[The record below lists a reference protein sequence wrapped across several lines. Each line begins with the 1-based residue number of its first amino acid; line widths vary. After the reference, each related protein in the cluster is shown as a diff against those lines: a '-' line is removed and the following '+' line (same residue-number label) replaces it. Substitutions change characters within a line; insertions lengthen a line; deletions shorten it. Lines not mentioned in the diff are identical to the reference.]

1 MSFIKTPLAQLNIDP
16 FGAIGQDWMLITA
29 AKPDGTANTMTASWG
44 GLGVLW
50 GQDVALVFIRPQ
62 RYTKEFIDSTDH
74 FSLTFFDGQ
83 KKALSLL
90 GSVSGRERDKITE
103 SGLHLTD
110 INGVPTFTE
119 ARVTLICEKLYAD
132 TIKPECFLPTGTEND
147 AKWYPNKDYHI
158 LYIAKIQDAY
168 INAD

>member
-1 MSFIKTPLAQLNIDP
+1 MPFIKTPLDKLNINP

-50 GQDVALVFIRPQ
+50 GENVAFVFIRPQ
-62 RYTKEFIDSTDH
+62 RYTKEFVDSADR

-90 GSVSGRERDKITE
+90 GSVSGRDRDKITE
-103 SGLHLTD
+103 SGLHLTTID
-110 INGVPTFTE
+110 GVPTFEE
-119 ARVTLICEKLYAD
+119 ARLTLICQKLYAD
-132 TIKPECFLPTGTEND
+132 TVKPELFLNAEPD
-147 AKWYPNKDYHI
+147 AKWYAAKDYHTM
-158 LYIAKIQDAY
+158 YIAKIQAAY
-168 INAD
+168 IAAE